1 MFMLS
6 IIVVMIISMAIL
18 MLMETNHM
26 LMKTSWELQKLG
38 AGNSN
43 QQLANTELVSNPH
56 SNDASSKKNSQIV
69 YKYKM
74 LHICL
79 LFQFI
84 TLSFCMREN
93 VDNVKKSEDE
103 GCDGAEKKV
112 PLILIMLE
120 YICLFNW
127 QLINLFLIIVI
138 TQAIKKRDG
147 EMYNKKNSRMTKKMV
162 LYSVL
167 YGISHNCLP

>member
-1 MFMLS
+1 MNIT
-6 IIVVMIISMAIL
+6 IIIASGTANVHVVNNSCDDNINGNSDADGNQSHAD
-18 MLMETNHM
+18 EN
-26 LMKTSWELQKLG
+26 KLRITK

-84 TLSFCMREN
+84 TLSFCMRDN

-103 GCDGAEKKV
+103 GCGDAEKKV
-112 PLILIMLE
+112 PLIIILE
-120 YICLFNW
+120 YICLFN
-127 QLINLFLIIVI
+127 
-138 TQAIKKRDG
+138 
-147 EMYNKKNSRMTKKMV
+147 
-162 LYSVL
+162 
-167 YGISHNCLP
+167 